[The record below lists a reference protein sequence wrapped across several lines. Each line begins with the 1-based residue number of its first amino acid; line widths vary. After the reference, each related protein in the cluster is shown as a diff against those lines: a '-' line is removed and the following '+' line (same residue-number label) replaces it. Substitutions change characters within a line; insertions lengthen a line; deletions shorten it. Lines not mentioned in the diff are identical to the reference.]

1 LAGDRDTDRCMLS
14 RDGHQFARPTNV
26 AMAGTVRVRTTK
38 VSNKTPTPITN
49 PPWTTVV
56 MLENSKP
63 HIEAAKI
70 KPAAVI
76 TPPVDD
82 RVRMTP

>member
-1 LAGDRDTDRCMLS
+1 M
-14 RDGHQFARPTNV
+14 
-26 AMAGTVRVRTTK
+26 VRTKK
-38 VSNKTPTPITN
+38 VSSKIPIPITK
-49 PPWTTVV
+49 PPWTTVLI
-56 MLENSKP
+56 LENSRP

-76 TPPVDD
+76 TPPVEL

>member
-1 LAGDRDTDRCMLS
+1 
-14 RDGHQFARPTNV
+14 
-26 AMAGTVRVRTTK
+26 MAGTVTVRTRK
-38 VSNKTPTPITN
+38 VSSRTPTPITN

-56 MLENSKP
+56 MLENSRP

-76 TPPVDD
+76 TPPVDVTSTSG
-82 RVRMTP
+82 RSSGPG